1 MEPCECAFRCCLSH
15 SQRKLLT
22 NLSWKWM
29 KKESNQRRKKNKSIK
44 IEKQN
49 QRQKKKIFGCET
61 IAHVQKLKRNCKR
74 KLQEMKQSY
83 FYLIPFNYLSVS
95 IYCGSIANS
104 TLLCLLA
111 RGRERENDSEYWLRP
126 PNWTYIM
133 NVKKHTCTPSTR
145 FELWN
150 NISNFKPAR
159 RDVKNQKI

>member
-1 MEPCECAFRCCLSH
+1 MRFS
-15 SQRKLLT
+15 LLFVAQPT
-22 NLSWKWM
+22 KTSDESELKMNEKRIKP
-29 KKESNQRRKKNKSIK
+29 KKKKNKSIK

-95 IYCGSIANS
+95 IYCESIANS

-111 RGRERENDSEYWLRP
+111 RGIERERTIANIDSGPRTKRIL
-126 PNWTYIM
+126 
-133 NVKKHTCTPSTR
+133 
-145 FELWN
+145 
-150 NISNFKPAR
+150 
-159 RDVKNQKI
+159 